1 MNPAAAKLLLALR
14 EPAAMAG
21 FSDDD
26 WDLVVR
32 QAASAGLLGRLA
44 VLAQKAGG
52 DQVLPLSVQR
62 TLTAYRTIAEQQQR
76 AVRWELMHLS
86 RALEELPG
94 SVLLLKGAAY
104 AAADLPPA
112 GGRLF
117 SDIDLMVPKDQL
129 DAAEAALMFGGW
141 HSSHHDAYDQR
152 YYRQWMHEL
161 PPMVHIRRQT
171 VIDLHHSILP
181 ETARIQTRPDLIVA
195 AAAPLP
201 EFPRFSIPS
210 RVDQVLHSA
219 THLFHEGE
227 WQHGL
232 RDLVDLDALL
242 RAYAIQPG
250 FWSELLQRAE
260 ALNLGRPLYYALRY
274 AAMLLKTPV
283 PADVLARCP
292 TSPSA
297 LNRAVMDRLFPAA
310 FAAAHHTM
318 RTPLSG
324 VAELALYM
332 RSHWLRMP
340 PHLLLP
346 HLVRKSWKR
355 RTEAWFR
362 REDQA
367 RKANRQGNENGG
379 PHLRPDR

>member
-1 MNPAAAKLLLALR
+1 VIPAAAKLLRALR

-21 FSDDD
+21 FLESD

-32 QAASAGLLGRLA
+32 QAAAAGLLGRLA
-44 VLAQKAGG
+44 ALSRQAGAEEA
-52 DQVLPLSVQR
+52 LPVPVR
-62 TLTAYRTIAEQQQR
+62 RHMTAHRTIAEQQQR
-76 AVRWELMHLS
+76 AVRWELVHLS

-94 SVLLLKGAAY
+94 PVLLLKGAAY

-112 GGRLF
+112 AGRLF

-129 DAAEAALMFGGW
+129 GAAEAGLMFGGW
-141 HSSHHDAYDQR
+141 HSSRHDAYDQR

-181 ETARIQTRPDLIVA
+181 ETARIKTRPDLILA

-201 EFPRFSIPS
+201 EYPRFSIPC

-242 RAYAIQPG
+242 RAYAVEPG
-250 FWSELLQRAE
+250 FWDDLLQRADR
-260 ALNLGRPLYYALRY
+260 LNLGRPLYYALRY
-274 AAMLLKTPV
+274 AAMLLETPV
-283 PADVLARCP
+283 PADVIVRCP
-292 TSPSA
+292 SAPSA
-297 LNRAVMDRLFPAA
+297 PSRALMDRLFPAA
-310 FAAAHHTM
+310 FATAHHTM

-324 VAELALYM
+324 LAEFVLHV

-340 PHLLLP
+340 AHLLLP
-346 HLVRKSWKR
+346 HLVRKSWTR
-355 RTEAWFR
+355 RTEGWFDR
-362 REDQA
+362 
-367 RKANRQGNENGG
+367 GNDGKKEAAGG
-379 PHLRPDR
+379 APIIRPDR